1 MKKSLTLLLILVLTA
16 SSIVSVLPVKAKY
29 NGTITIGAD
38 GSVNP
43 PISSIQQ
50 SGNTYFLTTDIA
62 GNITVQK
69 SNIVLDGNGYKADSV
84 AIGLYTTGISNVTV
98 KNFIINGTG
107 GVAVSGYANS
117 FGICVYKGSNVLLT
131 NNTIINTRHPGV
143 FVSTVG
149 IDIVGGSSNK
159 IIGNKLEN
167 NSDGLTF
174 SHTQDNIIAGNNVT
188 ANHGWFIE
196 IAWGISFIDSSNN
209 VIFNNNF
216 IDNRMQVYTE
226 DSTNKWDNGEKG
238 NYWSDY
244 TSIHPNATEVD
255 GSGIWN
261 IPFFINEVNID
272 GFPLTEPVDIE
283 LVTSQL
289 FMPPDIHILS
299 PENIT
304 YNVANDVSLSF
315 TVNEVTL
322 WIGYSLDGKTN
333 KTITGNTTLTEL
345 SDGSHALT
353 VYANDIYGN
362 MGSSDTIYFSVDAF
376 PPIIKILSPKNMTY
390 DTTNIPL
397 NLTIDETT
405 LWVIYSLDG
414 QANKSIT
421 GNSTLIGLSES
432 SHSLVVYAK
441 DIAENIGTS
450 RTIFFSIEPKQSE
463 SFPTWTVVAIVATV
477 VVVAAILFY
486 FTRSRNTTKPK

>member
-1 MKKSLTLLLILVLTA
+1 MVHFGQVFLIKMLLQRKQPRITCISMKKSLTLLLILVLTA

-98 KNFIINGTG
+98 KNFIINGTSG
-107 GVAVSGYANS
+107 FAVSGHFSS
-117 FGICVYKGSNVLLT
+117 FGIFVYNGSNVLLT

-196 IAWGISFIDSSNN
+196 IAWGIGFIDSSNN

-216 IDNRMQVYTE
+216 IDNRGQVYTE
-226 DSTNKWDNGEKG
+226 DSTNKWDNGEEG

-244 TSIHPNATEVD
+244 TSRHPNATEVD
-255 GSGIWN
+255 CSGIWYT
-261 IPFFINEVNID
+261 PFFINEDNID
-272 GFPLTEPVDIE
+272 RFPLTEPVDSE
-283 LVTSQL
+283 LATVLFLHPPEICVSSPKNVTYTTDS
-289 FMPPDIHILS
+289 
-299 PENIT
+299 
-304 YNVANDVSLSF
+304 VSLNF
-315 TVNEVTL
+315 TVNEATT
-322 WIGYSLDGKTN
+322 WMGYSLDGQDN
-333 KTITGNTTLTEL
+333 ITITENTLNLTGL
-345 SDGSHALT
+345 SDGSHSLT
-353 VYANDIYGN
+353 VYATDTWGDT
-362 MGSSDTIYFSVDAF
+362 GTSETIYF
-376 PPIIKILSPKNMTY
+376 KI
-390 DTTNIPL
+390 DTTSTTGI
-397 NLTIDETT
+397 TIAI
-405 LWVIYSLDG
+405 VIT
-414 QANKSIT
+414 A
-421 GNSTLIGLSES
+421 
-432 SHSLVVYAK
+432 VV
-441 DIAENIGTS
+441 G
-450 RTIFFSIEPKQSE
+450 
-463 SFPTWTVVAIVATV
+463 VAILA
-477 VVVAAILFY
+477 Y
-486 FTRSRNTTKPK
+486 FLKIKKTTKPE